1 MFIFPM
7 VFMILVTL
15 TSLALTFKDKIL
27 VIASGQGDLFAAY
40 LQAGLAAVL
49 FILAIFL
56 VREALPVL
64 TGKKHPA

>member
-1 MFIFPM
+1 M
-7 VFMILVTL
+7 
-15 TSLALTFKDKIL
+15 
-27 VIASGQGDLFAAY
+27 FAAY

-64 TGKKHPA
+64 TGKKNVTVKS